1 MAGWTGTLIQPT
13 ATPVYFQI
21 LESASGVQQQIVK
34 TKTIS
39 TERQQAQALNSDS
52 AVDPSVAAE
61 NVVSEQPQALST
73 ETTQQILD
81 IKTEYISKIA
91 WTLNQKKEYPDLARR
106 MRQQGKLKVRFIL
119 ERDGRILNA
128 EVIEQS
134 NYESLNQAAK
144 KLLTEI
150 KSFEPFPQGVTDQ
163 QWAVT
168 VPIEYIM

>member
-1 MAGWTGTLIQPT
+1 MIQPQ
-13 ATPVYFQI
+13 AVPVYFQI

-34 TKTIS
+34 TKTIPAE
-39 TERQQAQALNSDS
+39 TRQTDTRLTSDS
-52 AVDPSVAAE
+52 SHAVDSRIDAE
-61 NVVSEQPQALST
+61 KAVVDQSQTLSA
-73 ETTQQILD
+73 ETAQQLLD

-150 KSFEPFPQGVTDQ
+150 KSFEPFPQEVTDQ

>member
-34 TKTIS
+34 TKSIPA
-39 TERQQAQALNSDS
+39 ERREADALNSES
-52 AVDPSVAAE
+52 AVDPSITAKMAA
-61 NVVSEQPQALST
+61 SEQPQALSA
-73 ETTQQILD
+73 EATQRMLD

-134 NYESLNQAAK
+134 KYENLNQAAK